1 MSYRL
6 DSVAMKI
13 TDGSHNPPKGVADSE
28 FLMLSSKNVFDDQ
41 LHYDAPRYLTPEQF
55 QLEDKRTRV
64 AHGDVLLTIVGTIGR
79 CAVVPENA
87 PKITLQRSV
96 AVIRPNKELVDPR
109 FLMYLFLSSGEELN
123 AKARGVAQKGI
134 YLESLRELKVLLPNL
149 SEQLRIVAILDEA
162 FAEIATAKANAEKN
176 LQNARALFESYLNKV
191 FTERGEGWVDCQLA
205 ILCSEITVGHVGSM
219 KSEYKESGVPFLR
232 SQNIRPF
239 EVSMENSMFIDETFH
254 KTLKKSRLQP
264 GDLAIVRTGYPGTA
278 AVIPDDLPDAN
289 CSDLVIVRAGPA
301 VSPYFLAAFFNSS
314 FGKQL
319 VLGKLVGAAQKHFN
333 VTAAKEA
340 VLHVPPLDR
349 QKEIAK
355 RLDLFRSNTQ
365 TLEHIYQKKQ
375 AALDELKKSLLHQAF
390 SGAL

>member
-1 MSYRL
+1 MKAGWVSYRL

-176 LQNARALFESYLNKV
+176 LQNARALFESYLSKV
-191 FTERGEGWVDCQLA
+191 FTERGEEWV
-205 ILCSEITVGHVGSM
+205 EIPLGEVG
-219 KSEYKESGVPFLR
+219 K
-232 SQNIRPF
+232 
-239 EVSMENSMFIDETFH
+239 VSMCKRIFKEQTKSTGDIPFYKIGTFGKEADAFISDEMYKQYREKYPFPNTGDVLISAAGTIGRRVVYNGEDAYFQDSNIVWISNDEKVVLNHYLYHFYGACDWNSTSGATIARLYNDNLRQILIAFP
-254 KTLKKSRLQP
+254 KSRHEQRR
-264 GDLAIVRTGYPGTA
+264 LAVK
-278 AVIPDDLPDAN
+278 LDAIF
-289 CSDLVIVRAGPA
+289 VE
-301 VSPYFLAAFFNSS
+301 
-314 FGKQL
+314 
-319 VLGKLVGAAQKHFN
+319 
-333 VTAAKEA
+333 T
-340 VLHVPPLDR
+340 DR
-349 QKEIAK
+349 
-355 RLDLFRSNTQ
+355 
-365 TLEHIYQKKQ
+365 LESIYQQKLT
-375 AALDELKKSLLHQAF
+375 ALDELKQSLLHEAF